1 MNTWKEW
8 GLQVLTIY
16 FTTAIFACLEGLVGW
31 QIFSNKRT
39 EKKCY
44 ECYMCDDWNNNCFIF
59 CRSWFYFGIRGWAP
73 NRLIKINIMNL
84 NRQGKLYSQG
94 HSPFTKTV
102 PGKPRWERIRDRPSY
117 EVYVLTK
124 SIYWYEKKIHKIVRS
139 NTRKFFK
146 NIAFIFLTVVK
157 KYEIIKK
164 KRFDARDF
172 IFTQFDKDD
181 EIEELSTWG

>member
-1 MNTWKEW
+1 MKFLPTGSKNWSEEWIEKHLSSNVYKKNFLIYNYLLNLMVDSVMNTWKEW

-31 QIFSNKRT
+31 QILSNKRK

-44 ECYMCDDWNNNCFIF
+44 ECYMRDDWNNNCFIF

-117 EVYVLTK
+117 EVC
-124 SIYWYEKKIHKIVRS
+124 S
-139 NTRKFFK
+139 
-146 NIAFIFLTVVK
+146 
-157 KYEIIKK
+157 
-164 KRFDARDF
+164 D
-172 IFTQFDKDD
+172 
-181 EIEELSTWG
+181 